1 MHRFPLLLDHTYR
14 SHRQNREV
22 AAGSQVTATDLST
35 AVAVSGGMTFS
46 ARLLMLMCPKKERA
60 DVGFSFTGRTD
71 LGLPDIKRKFAP
83 DSTCLSSP
91 SSTRKWV
98 KDPEGSL
105 ATEEQSVLTAT

>member
-1 MHRFPLLLDHTYR
+1 M
-14 SHRQNREV
+14 
-22 AAGSQVTATDLST
+22 TATDLST

-105 ATEEQSVLTAT
+105 ATEEHSVLTAT